1 MFLANQITR
10 FFINHIPRRNQWN
23 CLIFCMLTQLHI
35 FPSCCLFECFLGIGS
50 LDFSEFGQLCVTEP
64 DFLEKNY
71 FPKKIVEMDQ
81 KKNFSEFEKKFSH
94 SFSMNLFHKE
104 NLYYLLGSCT
114 NTIFGK
120 NLVPEGIGQNALSQS
135 DCWIFK
141 TTISPQQSD
150 ERVSIFACWYKFIKI
165 ENLLKTFWLGMVKNQ
180 CKKSGFWTLKLTVFL

>member
-1 MFLANQITR
+1 MCDRAR
-10 FFINHIPRRNQWN
+10 FPGKKLLSQKN
-23 CLIFCMLTQLHI
+23 CGNG
-35 FPSCCLFECFLGIGS
+35 P
-50 LDFSEFGQLCVTEP
+50 
-64 DFLEKNY
+64 
-71 FPKKIVEMDQ
+71 

-94 SFSMNLFHKE
+94 SFSMNLFHTE

-150 ERVSIFACWYKFIKI
+150 ERVSIFAC
-165 ENLLKTFWLGMVKNQ
+165 
-180 CKKSGFWTLKLTVFL
+180 